1 MNKNILLI
9 ALAPKDLYRNPLI
22 PGCKQFFC
30 GPDAA
35 CEGNNK
41 NTEALKLDLNSM
53 TGSELMNHLNIY
65 GFRPELTFVKADATC
80 RNHLRGI
87 DKLPGKK
94 ILLMGDTH
102 HMNKPIQKMLSYAH
116 NETWDL
122 ISSEHDR
129 HHLGLFR
136 KSGLRNLIWLPCFTM
151 NPHDLAPKSEVKNE
165 AIFVGSLSR
174 HHRYRR
180 HVLERIGANKV
191 KVCIASAPQETAA
204 KLYNNHSVS
213 LNVSLNGDLNFRIM
227 EVLAAGGCLVTD
239 RLGPD
244 SGLHELLREGDHYLG
259 YTPEEAAEKIRWLQ
273 ENPSDRNSI
282 AMAGYSHFWQTFSPK
297 QQSSALISALYKS
310 KIPSIFRCPQ

>member
-1 MNKNILLI
+1 
-9 ALAPKDLYRNPLI
+9 
-22 PGCKQFFC
+22 
-30 GPDAA
+30 
-35 CEGNNK
+35 
-41 NTEALKLDLNSM
+41 
-53 TGSELMNHLNIY
+53 
-65 GFRPELTFVKADATC
+65 
-80 RNHLRGI
+80 
-87 DKLPGKK
+87 
-94 ILLMGDTH
+94 MGDTH

-259 YTPEEAAEKIRWLQ
+259 YSTPEEAAEKIRWLQ
-273 ENPSDRNSI
+273 ENPSERNSI